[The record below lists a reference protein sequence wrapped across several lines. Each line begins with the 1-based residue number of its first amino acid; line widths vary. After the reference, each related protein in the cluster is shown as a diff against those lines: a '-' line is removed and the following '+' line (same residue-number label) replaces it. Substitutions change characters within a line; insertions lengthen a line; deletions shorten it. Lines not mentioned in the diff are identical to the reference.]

1 MKKIV
6 LGVML
11 MISSLTFAHDL
22 TKEQERKI
30 YDYIRLQLDLEQITI
45 EEAQA
50 MWKKHLKCCKK

>member
-11 MISSLTFAHDL
+11 MVSSLTFAHDL
-22 TKEQERKI
+22 TKEQKEKI
-30 YDYIRLQLDLEQITI
+30 YDYIKLQLDLERITI

>member
-45 EEAQA
+45 EEAQV